1 MTLESTGTTL
11 RVDDT
16 LAPDAPVIAWPS
28 AALAHLV
35 TGYRSAELLAVIHHA
50 VIPERALMLLQVL
63 FPTGWR
69 LSRNESWTYRV

>member
-16 LAPDAPVIAWPS
+16 LAPDAPVIAWP

-50 VIPERALMLLQVL
+50 VIHERALMLLQAL